1 MSRRLPPLN
10 ALRAFDAAGRHESFT
25 RAAGELGV
33 SHSSISRHVRGLE
46 DRLNVRLFRDQSRGV
61 ELTAAGARYLA
72 VVSSAL
78 DQIAE
83 ATEALTERPSGTL
96 VVNSEPFFAAKW
108 LVPRLGDFHRAN
120 PGIELRL
127 EATETLIDVARYE
140 ADLAIRFR
148 ESGTPDPDADVI
160 STAPL
165 YPYAVQGLIDQGI
178 KAPRDLLR
186 FPLLQDR
193 GGTPWAEWFELAGGV
208 TPEEV
213 PYNAW
218 RMRAGL
224 AYEAA
229 LAGQGVF
236 LAGADIVE
244 GASTAGQLVRC
255 FDIPLSKGAYVLL
268 QGGTAR
274 RLKAARAF
282 RSWLIEA
289 SRDLRQ

>member
-108 LVPRLGDFHRAN
+108 LVPRLGDFPSGQ
-120 PGIELRL
+120 PGDRI
-127 EATETLIDVARYE
+127 
-140 ADLAIRFR
+140 
-148 ESGTPDPDADVI
+148 
-160 STAPL
+160 AP
-165 YPYAVQGLIDQGI
+165 
-178 KAPRDLLR
+178 
-186 FPLLQDR
+186 
-193 GGTPWAEWFELAGGV
+193 
-208 TPEEV
+208 
-213 PYNAW
+213 
-218 RMRAGL
+218 
-224 AYEAA
+224 
-229 LAGQGVF
+229 
-236 LAGADIVE
+236 
-244 GASTAGQLVRC
+244 
-255 FDIPLSKGAYVLL
+255 
-268 QGGTAR
+268 
-274 RLKAARAF
+274 
-282 RSWLIEA
+282 
-289 SRDLRQ
+289 